1 MFAIE
6 LEHVNKS
13 FKTLR
18 AVEDVSFNVPS
29 GCIFGFLGPNGAGK
43 TTTIRMIM
51 NIITPDS
58 GDIRV
63 MGQRST
69 DNAKESIGYMPEERG
84 LYRKMTVRGALE
96 FLGAVKGMNRRA
108 LAEAIPRWLEKVNLS
123 EKANMKVEE
132 LSKGMQQNL
141 QFVATVINNPPVLIL
156 DEPFSG
162 LDPVNTEIMKNIFL
176 DYKKE
181 GGTIIFSTH
190 MMEKA
195 EQICDF
201 ILLIN
206 KGKKIIEGTLD
217 EVRAGYSSEKY
228 PMDVEG
234 DGAFFAQLPLI
245 KSAQPAGRAW
255 EVELHDGA
263 DSQDLLRAVV
273 EKTRIRSFEEKVL
286 SLHEIFIRLVGDDH
300 E

>member
-1 MFAIE
+1 MYAIE
-6 LEHVNKS
+6 VEHVNKS
-13 FKTLR
+13 FGELK
-18 AVEDVSFNVPS
+18 AVEDVSFNVPK

-58 GDIRV
+58 GEIRIL
-63 MGQRST
+63 GKRST
-69 DNAKESIGYMPEERG
+69 DNVRENVGYMPEERG
-84 LYRKMTVRGALE
+84 LYSKMSVRKALH
-96 FLGAVKGMNRRA
+96 FLGALKGMNHREI
-108 LAEAIPRWLEKVNLS
+108 AEAIPRLLQKVNLT
-123 EKANMKVEE
+123 EKMDKKIEE

-162 LDPVNTEIMKNIFL
+162 LDPVNTEIMTSFFLEYKNL
-176 DYKKE
+176 

-195 EQICDF
+195 EQICDE

-206 KGKKIIEGTLD
+206 KGTRVIQGSLD
-217 EVRAGYSSEKY
+217 EVRAGYPSEKY
-228 PMDVEG
+228 ILEVEG
-234 DGAFFAQLPLI
+234 DGASIQNLPMI
-245 KSAQPAGRAW
+245 QNVEQRGRMW
-255 EVELHDGA
+255 EVELSKGT
-263 DSQDLLRAVV
+263 DSQEMLRAVMQAG
-273 EKTRIRSFEEKVL
+273 RIKKFEAKVL
-286 SLHEIFIRLVGDDH
+286 SLHEIFIKLVGNNH